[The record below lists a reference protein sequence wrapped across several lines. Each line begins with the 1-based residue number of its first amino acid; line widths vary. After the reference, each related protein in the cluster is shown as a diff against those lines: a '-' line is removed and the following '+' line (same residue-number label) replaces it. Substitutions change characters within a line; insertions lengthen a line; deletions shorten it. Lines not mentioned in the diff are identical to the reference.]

1 MEVLAAL
8 GKAVASLLLP
18 LRKVVAVLETV
29 VAALSPAGTSPRIL
43 EILIKAAMQ
52 SPRYTIPATP
62 QKAAA
67 AVGEINLGV
76 TTQGMKSACLEDL
89 GVSSG
94 PLEERK
100 LSVESLP

>member
-8 GKAVASLLLP
+8 GKAA
-18 LRKVVAVLETV
+18 AVLEAV
-29 VAALSPAGTSPRIL
+29 VAALRPAGTSPKIL
-43 EILIKAAMQ
+43 GILIKAAMQ
-52 SPRYTIPATP
+52 SPRDTIPATP

-94 PLEERK
+94 PVKQRK
-100 LSVESLP
+100 LSVESPP